1 MQNQHTASTIR
12 SRTNRQHRPDMRN
25 HHTMS
30 TLRPRM
36 SRMATQMSRMATNAT
51 GGTAEQGGY
60 SLAGSQPRENR
71 GGPSR
76 ETYVSEGYR
85 NLNPQYEKKQNEP
98 TFSLGSNLP
107 RTVRGWQG
115 KKKNEGQNSSGTAPG
130 VKPAEK
136 GEGEAA
142 PQLQDADERKKHRG
156 GEKEDP
162 EPFDEQRHQNH
173 GSTQSNQSGDMRM
186 HESSAQAGDGENT
199 GVIADEAVYSP
210 GNDSDDTTITPED
223 EEAVDEPAPFN
234 SWALVRA
241 KFQDALGEWLG
252 VSFVLSYIHNFMLT
266 SVVDYHF
273 RRDRSQQQPRCSNWR
288 STTPR
293 YLSEYVLGLGIG
305 CHVGH
310 LHLGWKLRCT
320 SQPSRVNPSLDLR
333 KLYLICI

>member
-1 MQNQHTASTIR
+1 
-12 SRTNRQHRPDMRN
+12 
-25 HHTMS
+25 
-30 TLRPRM
+30 
-36 SRMATQMSRMATNAT
+36 MATQMSRMATNAT

-115 KKKNEGQNSSGTAPG
+115 KKK
-130 VKPAEK
+130 
-136 GEGEAA
+136 
-142 PQLQDADERKKHRG
+142 
-156 GEKEDP
+156 KEDP